1 MRCASNNLRERVP
14 LRSRGRVLATAGR
27 PRAGPEPWQ
36 IKKRDF
42 IGGDGPFFGSSS
54 GGGQG
59 GRIGGRRARS
69 QYRRRRIDA
78 RGAYRTRWPCDHRS
92 TGTYACKMGATTSAP
107 GLPRHDANQ
116 RVLDHVGNL
125 DFTISREWPSATN
138 ASTAPAFQAARSA
151 RGSRS
156 VPRRRSCARN
166 DDGRRYTLR
175 ARGSRRPEEGRGA
188 AAGRS
193 WRPPKS

>member
-1 MRCASNNLRERVP
+1 MTKRTIRDMAKDAVRTALKYGCLVPSSICELCGCASNNLRGRVP

-59 GRIGGRRARS
+59 GGIGGRRARS

-116 RVLDHVGNL
+116 RVLDHVGNPI
-125 DFTISREWPSATN
+125 FTISREWPSATN

-151 RGSRS
+151 
-156 VPRRRSCARN
+156 ARFPV
-166 DDGRRYTLR
+166 R
-175 ARGSRRPEEGRGA
+175 AHA
-188 AAGRS
+188 AIMR
-193 WRPPKS
+193 KE